1 MLLTCYRS
9 KKIYSPGSITR
20 LALLSLFFCLIL
32 PGCYNECPYE
42 CPALSPGYCKI
53 PKRCCC
59 LEKDPK
65 LINKLHQD
73 GVQLERMGDKVLI
86 ILPSDIFFYR
96 KSTHLN
102 PVYYPVLTNV
112 ITFINCYEK
121 IEIKVAAYTDS
132 CGCTEENLGLTRNQ
146 ATNLASYL
154 WNHGLDARL
163 IYPVGY
169 GESCPIGTDSHNRRI
184 EITLTHLPPGVY
196 DDFNAEMASDN
207 C

>member
-1 MLLTCYRS
+1 ML
-9 KKIYSPGSITR
+9 KKRFPCHKLKKTYSHGWILR
-20 LALLSLFFCLIL
+20 LACLSIFFFPVLA
-32 PGCYNECPYE
+32 GCYNECQFE
-42 CPALSPGYCKI
+42 CPALSPGCCII

-59 LEKDPK
+59 LAKDPR
-65 LINKLHQD
+65 LINKLHRD
-73 GVQLERMGDKVLI
+73 GVQVERMGDKVLI
-86 ILPSDIFFYR
+86 ILPSDAFFFQ
-96 KSTHLN
+96 KSTRLN
-102 PVYYPVLTNV
+102 PAYYPALTNV
-112 ITFINCYEK
+112 IAFINCYEK

-169 GESCPIGTDSHNRRI
+169 GEACPIGTDCHNRRI

-196 DDFNAEMASDN
+196 DD
-207 C
+207 